1 VRVQDGEVADVA
13 GFYEDD
19 EPQEKIEAA
28 FERGAKKL
36 TARPAKNAP
45 VAFSRNERLV
55 LRGTDV
61 VSGTV
66 AAVVT
71 RTRR

>member
-1 VRVQDGEVADVA
+1 MTGA

-28 FERGAKKL
+28 FERGSKRL
-36 TARPAKNAP
+36 TQRPAPVPP
-45 VAFSRNERLV
+45 VAFSQNKRLA
-55 LRGTDV
+55 LRAADDV
-61 VSGTV
+61 TETV

-71 RTRR
+71 STGR